1 MTAAEIFG
9 PALLPGLP
17 GMVVKWV
24 KVPVGSRLYDWPPGG
39 SLANLMKRME
49 KSYY

>member
-1 MTAAEIFG
+1 MTAAEIFS

-17 GMVVKWV
+17 EMVVKWV
-24 KVPVGSRLYDWPPGG
+24 KVPVDSWFYGWPPGG